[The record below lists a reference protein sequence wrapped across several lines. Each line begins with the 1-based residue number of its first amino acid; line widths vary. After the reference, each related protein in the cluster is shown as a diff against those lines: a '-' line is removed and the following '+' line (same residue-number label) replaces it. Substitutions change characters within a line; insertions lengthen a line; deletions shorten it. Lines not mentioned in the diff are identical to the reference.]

1 MSVKIKNFII
11 PALLIAITI
20 PFVLQTDLFPF
31 LRFGMFAEPI
41 QPQTEFETFEV
52 SYVDRSNKEVI
63 VSSKSFG
70 IEKHFFP
77 YLARNHYYRNE
88 SDLFLKKISDILP
101 DTNIV
106 EWRLKKIEYPNNN
119 PQNKDTVLIRLNLNE
134 KK

>member
-1 MSVKIKNFII
+1 MSVKIKNIII
-11 PALLIAITI
+11 PTLLIAITI

-41 QPQTEFETFEV
+41 KPQTELEAFEI
-52 SYVDRSNKEVI
+52 SYLDKTNKETI
-63 VSSKSFG
+63 VSPESLG

-88 SDLFLKKISDILP
+88 SDVFLKKISTILP

-106 EWRLKKIEYPNNN
+106 EWRLIKIEYQINN
-119 PQNKDTVLIRLNLNE
+119 PQKSDTTLIRLKLNE